1 MLAFRSIEVKMQHRA
16 SVTLAVVCSLSVLS
30 GTPAYAKKKKTEPVS
45 VPISDQMTADQ
56 KVLHAISRLT
66 FGPRPGDSDRVKEM
80 GLAKWIDRQLHPET
94 IAENPVLATKLQ
106 PLDTLRMTPLEL
118 VSHYPPPQQIK
129 AMVDGRVPYPT
140 DPETKRMIQKLV
152 SRYKSRFDQN
162 GKDTAAMDMKPAS
175 FEKVVETF
183 PPEQRRVLESGSV
196 PEKVALIESMPD
208 EKQMDLIEAMP
219 QVARLKFFAVAPPA
233 LRRKVQKFGTPQQVV
248 AQDLSDAKL
257 YRAVYSDRQLE
268 EVLTDFWYNHFNVFL
283 DKGADRYLVT
293 SYERDAIRPHVLGN
307 FKDMVLATAKSP
319 AMLFYLDNFQSVGP
333 NAGPAFN
340 GKKTV
345 RGLNENYGREL
356 MELHTLGVDGGYTQH
371 DVTEVARC
379 FTGWT
384 IRDPQRGATFEF
396 NERSHDK
403 GEKTVLGTV
412 IPAGGGIEDGLKV
425 IDLLVNHPSTA
436 RFIARSLAI
445 RFVSDTP
452 PASLVDKM
460 ATTFATTHGDLREVM
475 KTMIFA
481 PEFTPKSAW
490 RAKFK
495 TPLEMVA
502 SAIRATDG
510 DVDFGFTLAQQLNTL
525 GEPLYRKQE
534 PTGFSNNN
542 SEWLNSAALLARMNF
557 ALALTNNKVPGV
569 KVDLAKFDAGADPMR
584 VAKALLMTDV
594 SDAARASIA
603 QGIQEQASSSGDN
616 KTPPA
621 ALAAGLTLGS
631 PDFQRR

>member
-1 MLAFRSIEVKMQHRA
+1 MHHRA
-16 SVTLAVVCSLSVLS
+16 SATLSVVCSLSVLS
-30 GTPAYAKKKKTEPVS
+30 GISAYAKKKKVEYVPPPV
-45 VPISDQMTADQ
+45 SDQMTADQ
-56 KVLHAISRLT
+56 KVLHMISRLT
-66 FGPRPGDSDRVKEM
+66 FGPRPGDVVRVKEM
-80 GLAKWIDRQLHPET
+80 GLAKWIEQQLHPET
-94 IAENPVLATKLQ
+94 IAENPVLAVKLQ

-152 SRYKSRFDQN
+152 SRYKSGFNQN
-162 GKDTAAMDMKPAS
+162 GKEAAAIDMKPAS
-175 FEKVVETF
+175 FEKVVESF
-183 PPEQRRVLESGSV
+183 PPEQRRVLESGSA
-196 PEKVALIESMPD
+196 PEKIALIESMPD
-208 EKQMDLIEAMP
+208 EKQMDVIEAMP
-219 QVARLKFFAVAPPA
+219 QGARLKFFAVAPPA
-233 LRRKVQKFGTPQQVV
+233 LRRKIQKFGTPQQVV

-293 SYERDAIRPHVLGN
+293 SYERDAIRPYVLGN

-333 NAGPAFN
+333 NAGPPAGK
-340 GKKTV
+340 GKKNG

-425 IDLLVNHPSTA
+425 IDLLVSHPSTA

-452 PASLVDKM
+452 PASLIDKM
-460 ATTFATTHGDLREVM
+460 VSTFSTTHGDLREVM
-475 KTMIFA
+475 KTMISA
-481 PEFTPKSAW
+481 PEFTSKSAW

-502 SAIRATDG
+502 SAIRATGG
-510 DVDFGFTLAQQLNTL
+510 DMDFGFTLAQQLNTL

-534 PTGFSNNN
+534 PTGFSNKNA
-542 SEWLNSAALLARMNF
+542 EWLNSAALLARMNF
-557 ALALTNNKVPGV
+557 ALALTNNKLPGV
-569 KVDLAKFDAGADPMR
+569 KVDMAKFDSSADPMG

-594 SDAARASIA
+594 SAAARASIA
-603 QGIQEQASSSGDN
+603 QGIQEQASGNGEN

-621 ALAAGLTLGS
+621 ALVAGLTLGS

>member
-1 MLAFRSIEVKMQHRA
+1 
-16 SVTLAVVCSLSVLS
+16 
-30 GTPAYAKKKKTEPVS
+30 
-45 VPISDQMTADQ
+45 
-56 KVLHAISRLT
+56 
-66 FGPRPGDSDRVKEM
+66 
-80 GLAKWIDRQLHPET
+80 PET
-94 IAENPVLATKLQ
+94 IAENPELAAKLQ
-106 PLDTLRMTPLEL
+106 PLDTLRMTPLEM

-162 GKDTAAMDMKPAS
+162 GKETAAMDMKPAS
-175 FEKVVETF
+175 FEKVVESF
-183 PPEQRRVLESGSV
+183 PPEQRSVLESGSA
-196 PEKVALIESMPD
+196 PEKIALIESMPD

-219 QVARLKFFAVAPPA
+219 QGARLKFFAVAPPA
-233 LRRKVQKFGTPQQVV
+233 LRRKIQKFGTPQQVV

-293 SYERDAIRPHVLGN
+293 SYERDAIRPYVLGN

-319 AMLFYLDNFQSVGP
+319 AMLFYLDNFQSIGP
-333 NAGPAFN
+333 NFAAGR
-340 GKKTV
+340 GKKNG

-396 NERSHDK
+396 NERAHDN

-452 PASLVDKM
+452 PDSLIDKM
-460 ATTFATTHGDLREVM
+460 ASAFSTTHGDLREVM
-475 KTMIFA
+475 KKMISA
-481 PEFTPKSAW
+481 PEFTAKSAW

-502 SAIRATDG
+502 SAIRATGG
-510 DVDFGFTLAQQLNTL
+510 DMDFGFTLAQQLNTL

-534 PTGFSNNN
+534 PTGFSNKNA
-542 SEWLNSAALLARMNF
+542 EWLNSAALLARMNF
-557 ALALTNNKVPGV
+557 ALALTSNKVPGV
-569 KVDLAKFDAGADPMR
+569 KVDMAKFESSADPIL

-603 QGIQEQASSSGDN
+603 QGIQEQASGSGEN
-616 KTPPA
+616 KIPPA
-621 ALAAGLTLGS
+621 ALVAGLTLGS